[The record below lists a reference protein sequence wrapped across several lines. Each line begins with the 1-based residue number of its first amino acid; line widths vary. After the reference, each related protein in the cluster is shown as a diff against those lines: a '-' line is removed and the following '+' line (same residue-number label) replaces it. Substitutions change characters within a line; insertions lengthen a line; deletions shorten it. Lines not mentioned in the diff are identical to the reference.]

1 MSERPSAPSDSRG
14 RLLRSFGYAFRGI
27 GILLRTQANARIHAA
42 ATVLAVAAGFWFRIS
57 RSEWGAI
64 IAAIG
69 LVWTAEG
76 VNTAIEA
83 VVDLVSPETHP
94 LAGRA
99 KDVAAGAVLCA
110 AIAALVI
117 GALIFGPRVWTLLAA

>member
-1 MSERPSAPSDSRG
+1 MSDRPPTPSHPRG

-27 GILLRTQANARIHAA
+27 GILLRTQANARIHAT
-42 ATVLAVAAGFWFRIS
+42 ATVLVVIAGFWFRIS
-57 RSEWGAI
+57 RGEWCAVT
-64 IAAIG
+64 AAIG

-76 VNTAIEA
+76 VNTALET
-83 VVDLVSPETHP
+83 VVDLVSPEPHP

-110 AIAALVI
+110 ALAAAVVGTI
-117 GALIFGPRVWTLLAA
+117 IFGPRVWAMAAK